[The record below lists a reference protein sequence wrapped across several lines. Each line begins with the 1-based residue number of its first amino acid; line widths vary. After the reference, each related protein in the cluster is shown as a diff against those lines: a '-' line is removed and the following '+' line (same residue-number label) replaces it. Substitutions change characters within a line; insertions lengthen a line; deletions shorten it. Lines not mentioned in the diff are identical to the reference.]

1 MDLFDML
8 SELEAYP
15 MEIENVLGESVAMGF
30 ISCWAAQQENYL
42 DREESGRGKFVA
54 SILGDVTTDP
64 ENCIYEYQGLKIW
77 LSR

>member
-1 MDLFDML
+1 MFDML

-42 DREESGRGKFVA
+42 YREESGLGKFVS
-54 SILGDVTTDP
+54 SILGDVNKES